1 MPLRATRRPLHVAD
15 RQLVGGR
22 LGHPGDQL
30 VRLVDHHD
38 VVVGDHRHALD
49 RVDGEQ
55 RVVGDDQVGA
65 VGLLARHL
73 DEALLAERAPRR
85 PQALAVV
92 DRDLPPLAVGVPRR
106 VVALAG
112 PAGAGFLLGPGPQVE
127 DLLGHRALRHLH
139 QRTLVVGHALADAV
153 QADVVGAALEDG
165 VRRVDGPLDLAGSD
179 RLDQPRDV
187 ALDQLVL
194 EREGRRG
201 DDHPAVVE
209 QRGHEVPERLAG
221 AGAGLDEQVLA
232 LAHRRRDRLGH
243 RHLAGPLLAAERVDG
258 HGEHVAD
265 ERLAG
270 QLVVQLVVV
279 RGHRAT
285 LCPGGDRAGTPCTGG
300 LDTGSPALARLGQ
313 RRRGEADTM
322 DP

>member
-1 MPLRATRRPLHVAD
+1 MRTAYDVSTDPLTS
-15 RQLVGGR
+15 
-22 LGHPGDQL
+22 
-30 VRLVDHHD
+30 
-38 VVVGDHRHALD
+38 
-49 RVDGEQ
+49 
-55 RVVGDDQVGA
+55 
-65 VGLLARHL
+65 LAPI
-73 DEALLAERAPRR
+73 ASTSA
-85 PQALAVV
+85 
-92 DRDLPPLAVGVPRR
+92 
-106 VVALAG
+106 
-112 PAGAGFLLGPGPQVE
+112 
-127 DLLGHRALRHLH
+127 
-139 QRTLVVGHALADAV
+139 
-153 QADVVGAALEDG
+153 
-165 VRRVDGPLDLAGSD
+165 
-179 RLDQPRDV
+179 RDV

-232 LAHRRRDRLGH
+232 LAHRGRDRLGH